1 MSNEDEVPA
10 PPPALVTRVGKPAP
24 KVPKG
29 TIPRRVATR
38 HYALEHLK
46 EIHLYLD
53 EPADTAKKEVAGEP
67 WSVEYVT
74 SLKRRVR
81 GRVKRNWFPA
91 GKWEVTTEPWL
102 TLENGRWTILVD
114 ERVATSLG
122 YIKYK
127 YLSRQGLGE
136 ALIETLRERERH
148 TSLLSLDFDGE
159 DGRTVRR
166 LIEGTYGVP
175 VTLEVSYAKM
185 GGGSAE
191 SLEEISPLT
200 DEHVDVLANEAVAR
214 LFLQFLEHFGE
225 MPVDYQTAQGG
236 LSREELEQLMDGH
249 PGRGNDIERFAN
261 LFTQGYAEFQAAK
274 GAAARP
280 PVGLAEFKA
289 MEEAIFYQRKAG
301 NDLALRNQLEIAVG
315 DHYYTTTEGKG
326 AFNRDIG
333 VLRRDSASGVLLYD
347 RDGIAMRSLL
357 GYWDSDYT
365 SVSLG
370 KVQRDDSIPLRSRE
384 LTDHNIKV
392 LFQAFG
398 LPAMEIHAL
407 VASLHRHFAFITAEV
422 YERYNGEIG
431 ERIIAMM
438 PWVVGFFVG
447 HAMAGFLMTT
457 GWGLAPGLLLLG
469 GLKAA
474 GWVMGFDF
482 AFMVTQKATA
492 AGREFV
498 QMERLHR
505 ESGDKEPRLTALSQ
519 SHLEAGAKP
528 LIDAI
533 ADVVSLGVVFV
544 GGKVGSKVG
553 PAVKKGLLK
562 PPAEARLKLTVD
574 ANDTVIVVEPVK
586 VEDQVGTGWLEE
598 LLQKGK
604 EGDGAAADPPW
615 ADPDAQQLGET
626 PETPASLGEPNVAP
640 APSQAASA
648 GEGVGSATAE
658 ARNPEKGGGE
668 PEEPRGISL
677 EAQQPKG
684 AAEAPPS
691 PGGADAVPAQSQATP
706 EGVVVGATATDV
718 KSPEKGGGT
727 TDKPPEAAQEAQQTE
742 SAPETPAPET
752 DAVPRQSQSAPVN
765 DDSGSAGT
773 EAFEKKAAESWKDR
787 SIEEDGPY
795 VGKGMKGKVPETPV
809 APNAAEVGARL
820 VGANRAIIDPRK
832 LTEYA
837 LNPNHP
843 VGGNKAR
850 VFERLGFNQGNAG
863 DLMQQLRT
871 GVMENTP
878 TPGKVDQFGARF
890 TVDIPVVG
898 PQGAGIVRTGWI
910 FKAGSKI
917 PELTTLFVK

>member
-38 HYALEHLK
+38 YYALEHLK

-53 EPADTAKKEVAGEP
+53 EPADTAKKEVAGEA

-102 TLENGRWTILVD
+102 TFENGRWTILVD
-114 ERVATSLG
+114 QRVATSLG
-122 YIKYK
+122 YIRYK
-127 YLSRQGLGE
+127 SLSPQGLDQ
-136 ALIETLRERERH
+136 ALGDTLRERETH
-148 TSLLSLDFDGE
+148 TSLLSLDFEGDDGM
-159 DGRTVRR
+159 TVRR

-175 VTLEVSYAKM
+175 VVLEVSYAKT

-200 DEHVDVLANEAVAR
+200 DEHVDLLADEATAR
-214 LFLQFLEHFGE
+214 LFLQFLEHFGDI
-225 MPVDYQTAQGG
+225 PVDYRTAQGG
-236 LSREELEQLMDGH
+236 LSREELEQLMDAH

-315 DHYYTTTEGKG
+315 DHFFTTTGGKG

-347 RDGIAMRSLL
+347 RAGVAVRSLL

-365 SVSLG
+365 SVCLG
-370 KVQRDDSIPLRSRE
+370 KVERDGSIPLRSRE
-384 LTDHNIKV
+384 LSDHNIKV
-392 LFQAFG
+392 LFQALG

-407 VASLHRHFAFITAEV
+407 TASLYRHFAFITAEV
-422 YERYNGEIG
+422 HRRYHGEIG

-469 GLKAA
+469 ALKAA

-482 AFMVTQKATA
+482 AFMVTQEATA

-519 SHLEAGAKP
+519 SHLEAGAKA
-528 LIDAI
+528 LIDAM

-544 GGKVGSKVG
+544 GGKVAGKVG

-574 ANDTVIVVEPVK
+574 GSDTVIVVEPVK
-586 VEDQVGTGWLEE
+586 AEDEVGTGWLER

-604 EGDGAAADPPW
+604 EGDGAAAEPPE
-615 ADPDAQQLGET
+615 AEPDAQQPGA
-626 PETPASLGEPNVAP
+626 PASLGKPDVAP
-640 APSQAASA
+640 AQSQPASA
-648 GEGVGSATAE
+648 GEGVGSAATE
-658 ARNPEKGGGE
+658 ARNPEKGA
-668 PEEPRGISL
+668 PETGP
-677 EAQQPKG
+677 EARQPQG
-684 AAEAPPS
+684 AAEAPQS
-691 PGGADAVPAQSQATP
+691 PGGEASAQSQATP
-706 EGVVVGATATDV
+706 QGEGHD
-718 KSPEKGGGT
+718 S
-727 TDKPPEAAQEAQQTE
+727 AA
-742 SAPETPAPET
+742 
-752 DAVPRQSQSAPVN
+752 
-765 DDSGSAGT
+765 T

-795 VGKGMKGKVPETPV
+795 VGKGMKGKTPESGRELVPRINV
-809 APNAAEVGARL
+809 ASRFSFRRKKNGRIEMKFGDPEVHGLEVSVDKEGVMGLNILKSPLAPESGVDMILSAMERLKKEGVSVEKIRGYWIDGTNSVNAAEYKANIQKNMTPKAAAAETWTGRLAR
-820 VGANRAIIDPRK
+820 
-832 LTEYA
+832 A
-837 LNPNHP
+837 L
-843 VGGNKAR
+843 GY
-850 VFERLGFNQGNAG
+850 
-863 DLMQQLRT
+863 
-871 GVMENTP
+871 
-878 TPGKVDQFGARF
+878 GKVESVTGSGTTKVIF
-890 TVDIPVVG
+890 
-898 PQGAGIVRTGWI
+898 VR
-910 FKAGSKI
+910 S
-917 PELTTLFVK
+917 E